1 MVKMKGASS
10 KWLLG
15 VGLVILAL
23 VIASVVVGLL
33 NRSQSVTLLPA
44 GTPGETV
51 QGFLLAIEDGEN
63 RKAYDY
69 LSTEL
74 QEECTLEHFR
84 DSTRQFNRRDRSGQ
98 NSRDTRISLESERP
112 IDDAIEVRVRIT
124 EFRISAPFDVN
135 EHSYTQDYLLGSLD
149 GHWHFV
155 DEPWPL
161 TWCPEPER
169 TR

>member
-1 MVKMKGASS
+1 MESASS

-23 VIASVVVGLL
+23 VIASVVVSLL

-69 LSTEL
+69 LSTAL

-84 DSTRQFNRRDRSGQ
+84 DSTRAFNRRDRSGE
-98 NSRDTRISLESERP
+98 NNPDTRISLESERP

-124 EFRISAPFDVN
+124 EIRVSAPFDVN
-135 EHSYTQDYLLGSLD
+135 EHSHTQDFLLESLD
-149 GHWHFV
+149 GHWQFV
-155 DEPWPL
+155 DEPWPM